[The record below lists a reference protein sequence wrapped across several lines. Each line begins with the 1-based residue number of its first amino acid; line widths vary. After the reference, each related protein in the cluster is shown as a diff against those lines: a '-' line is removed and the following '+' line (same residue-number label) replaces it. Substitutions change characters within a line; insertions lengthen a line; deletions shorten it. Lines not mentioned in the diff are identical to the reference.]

1 MLYFDYQLKEVHAM
15 FDLLA
20 LLTGT
25 STYGNVPP
33 CLISQCV
40 SSMVFHTWHVSFK
53 TDSIILQTDRQIQPK
68 IIGFLLRKRTARSDN
83 YFLLFFCLVRCI

>member
-1 MLYFDYQLKEVHAM
+1 M

-25 STYGNVPP
+25 STYGNVP
-33 CLISQCV
+33 
-40 SSMVFHTWHVSFK
+40 HVSFK
-53 TDSIILQTDRQIQPK
+53 TDSMILQTDRQIQPK